1 MALIN
6 CEIHLILTY
15 LKTVIFNAAGP
26 TIFAKTGTKL
36 PASIVI
42 LSIQDN
48 SKLLFC

>member
-1 MALIN
+1 MWNSSYFNLSQN
-6 CEIHLILTY
+6 C
-15 LKTVIFNAAGP
+15 VIFIAAGP

-36 PASIVI
+36 PVSIVI